1 MKKMCNF
8 ATYWIKVRR
17 RQLITNNKNIKKMK
31 KLIALALFAISA
43 LTVSAQSVQI
53 IEKNGIKDTDVAA
66 ALLDTRFALVE
77 QDNADLKAAVEE
89 INKKVGNKELDRE
102 GALIALEDA
111 IANIERAFGDYN
123 LDGDV
128 TLNDIQKY
136 LDDFDEDEATFDYD
150 GNPGISLNDI
160 QALMNLYDEF

>member
-8 ATYWIKVRR
+8 ATYCIKVRR

-66 ALLDTRFALVE
+66 AIADYPYVSPE
-77 QDNADLKAAVEE
+77 DLKDIVAE
-89 INKKVGNKELDRE
+89 INDKVGKKEYTREEALSALDE
-102 GALIALEDA
+102 AAALLEIQAGDA
-111 IANIERAFGDYN
+111 N
-123 LDGDV
+123 LDGKINVADV
-128 TLNDIQKY
+128 NVIIGKSKS
-136 LDDFDEDEATFDYD
+136 DYD
-150 GNPGISLNDI
+150 AKYDLNGDGKVNVADVNYVI
-160 QALMNLYDEF
+160 AQSKK